1 MSLFSTEKSKKHKKG
16 VDNTSL
22 MRYNALIS
30 EVCDM
35 KQTDAIKAL
44 LEQNNKKKTWLAEK
58 LGVRQNAISQ
68 MLKRGNIT
76 VDTLYQIC
84 ELDGI
89 EYEITIQPKRGPGAR
104 PKGQIVI
111 EGRKRSEVR
120 VHKGIDKGAEPS
132 TSD

>member
-1 MSLFSTEKSKKHKKG
+1 MT
-16 VDNTSL
+16 
-22 MRYNALIS
+22 
-30 EVCDM
+30 
-35 KQTDAIKAL
+35 QTDAIKAL

>member
-1 MSLFSTEKSKKHKKG
+1 
-16 VDNTSL
+16 
-22 MRYNALIS
+22 
-30 EVCDM
+30 M
-35 KQTDAIKAL
+35 KQRDAIETL
-44 LEQNNKKKTWLAEK
+44 LKQTNRNKSWLAEK
-58 LGVRQNAISQ
+58 LGVRQTAISQ